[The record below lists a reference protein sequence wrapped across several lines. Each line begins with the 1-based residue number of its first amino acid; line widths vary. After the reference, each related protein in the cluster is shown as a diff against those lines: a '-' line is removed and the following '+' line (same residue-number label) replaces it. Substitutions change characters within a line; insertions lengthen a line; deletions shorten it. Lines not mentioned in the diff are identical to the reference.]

1 MRSSPHNGKYRAYA
15 REFLAYYV
23 RCGYGSLEKICSD
36 YRAGSV
42 TSGGDIYCCMG
53 GLYTTTPEKPAKSIV
68 VHSIIRSRP
77 LAVFPVDEIYRE
89 VMSRV

>member
-1 MRSSPHNGKYRAYA
+1 MKKNFDSSAKYRAYA

-42 TSGGDIYCCMG
+42 GGGSVYCVLG
-53 GLYTTTPEKPAKSIV
+53 GLYTTTPEKPAKNIV
-68 VHSIIRSRP
+68 VHSIVRSRP
-77 LAVFPVDEIYRE
+77 LAVFPAEEIYRE
-89 VMSRV
+89 LAV